1 MTNINLETCI
11 VEIKQAIAR
20 IEEQTKIIFKTL
32 AENRDWATGLHKEH
46 FDIEE
51 KLRCSLAEFNIRLS
65 QQDVELKAMK
75 RTIYNLEQNLE
86 KYAHSIARIRGI
98 AIGLGMAGGA
108 IVSIL
113 TILIQIFK

>member
-11 VEIKQAIAR
+11 IEIKKAIAR
-20 IEEQTKIIFKTL
+20 IEEQTKTIFKAL
-32 AENRDWATGLHKEH
+32 AENKDWAAELHKKH

-51 KLRCSLAEFNIRLS
+51 KLRCSMAEFNVRLS
-65 QQDVELKAMK
+65 QHDVELRSMK
-75 RTIYNLEQNLE
+75 RTIHKIGLNLERLST
-86 KYAHSIARIRGI
+86 SIARTRGI

-113 TILIQIFK
+113 TIVIQFFK